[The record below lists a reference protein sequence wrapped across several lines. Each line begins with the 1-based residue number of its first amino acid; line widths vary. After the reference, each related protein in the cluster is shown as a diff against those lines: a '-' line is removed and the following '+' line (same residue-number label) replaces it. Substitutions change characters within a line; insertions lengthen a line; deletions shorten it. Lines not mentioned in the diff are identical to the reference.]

1 MNKFT
6 RLSTQTMDEA
16 ASKKLPAIMNK
27 AKLGLENHIN
37 NIQLKILD
45 KESVLESLDLQFSKG
60 DTTLISL
67 ILEERDSLAILKSD
81 LKAAQAYADE
91 MFEEEKK

>member
-45 KESVLESLDLQFSKG
+45 KESVLESLDLQFAKG
-60 DTTLISL
+60 DTSLISQ
-67 ILEERDSLAILKSD
+67 ILEERDNLAILKSD

-91 MFEEEKK
+91 MFKEEKK

>member
-6 RLSTQTMDEA
+6 RLSTQTMNEA
-16 ASKKLPAIMNK
+16 ESKKLPAIMNK
-27 AKLGLENHIN
+27 GKLALDNHIN

-45 KESVLESLDLQFSKG
+45 KEVLIESLDLQFAKG
-60 DTTLISL
+60 DTSFIFQ
-67 ILEERDSLAILKSD
+67 ILEERDNLSLLKND

-91 MFEEEKK
+91 MFKEEKK